1 VQTFQTLLAAVLGA
15 VFGAALLYGLT
26 LCWAL
31 AVGDFGEA
39 AFVITIAAMVVGA
52 LGGGLVGYLVARPDG
67 PSNPD

>member
-15 VFGAALLYGLT
+15 VFGAAFLYGLI

-31 AVGDFGEA
+31 AGGDLGET
-39 AFVITIAAMVVGA
+39 AFAITIAAVVVGA
-52 LGGGLVGYLVARPDG
+52 LGGGLAGYLVARPDG